1 VDGELHISSF
11 LKAHFELSSIVMSIA
26 ATSFFQVEEGYFGSI
41 SVVSRADGSHLGTKT
56 FSLPSASGLTEV
68 LDSVLSQ
75 FPSEGMSHFT
85 SVGLADDDDIWNVGD
100 SLNSINSIARRTG
113 SPNPYNQYILSHGE
127 AYCGVLPPDSKSIL
141 NVMFLDFS
149 PNRIASETFVSI
161 YDEGYRKTKPIRKR
175 IVASIED
182 ASIEDAIIRVAVFVC
197 EPPLHC
203 IVLNNPPTSL
213 TPALHT
219 ILSENYPNI
228 PVLVVSALDISQA
241 VARYQYLKSRITWQF
256 DSILRN
262 VRYDPPPIRIASS
275 TGVAVPLINC
285 ARPSRRGRIFT
296 TSVDDQA
303 TATVRMLFGNHPLAK
318 DNVERGVVTLEGLKP
333 MPKDVACIKV
343 FVDFFDDEFVSMA
356 IVTVM
361 QYANNEKTHLP
372 LVSKTAILPH
382 FLFDI
387 TRHGGRY
394 HYGLEHQYDGAQ
406 PELPE

>member
-1 VDGELHISSF
+1 
-11 LKAHFELSSIVMSIA
+11 MSIA
-26 ATSFFQVEEGYFGSI
+26 ATSLFQVEEGYFGSI

-56 FSLPSASGLTEV
+56 FSLPSASRLTEAV
-68 LDSVLSQ
+68 DSVLSQ

-100 SLNSINSIARRTG
+100 SLNSINHSIARRTG

-161 YDEGYRKTKPIRKR
+161 YDEGYRKTKPIL
-175 IVASIED
+175 
-182 ASIEDAIIRVAVFVC
+182 AVFVC

-203 IVLNNPPTSL
+203 IVLNNPPASM
-213 TPALHT
+213 TPVLHA

-228 PVLVVSALDISQA
+228 PVLVVSASDISQA
-241 VARYQYLKSRITWQF
+241 VIARYQYLKSRITWQF

-343 FVDFFDDEFVSMA
+343 FVDFLDDEFVSMA